1 MSKFRAK
8 KLAYKKK
15 KKLENKYNLT
25 ERQERIFLEKAVQI
39 FIDYKKTPDG
49 GTFLKGDSCVSHSQL
64 FYLFLKK
71 LGFNSSKVICVDV
84 ASWNRDYVAWYNAG
98 NGYETT
104 SDGYICEGF
113 PNAYIGLC
121 GHMDG
126 WDFQN
131 DLEGYAGHVIVQT
144 KHHFVD
150 LTFGQFS
157 RPDNDINVPPMMIM
171 PRTIF
176 RTRKE
181 QEKANMIPPFMIQ
194 MNDSHIKA
202 KSWKETETNKRL
214 LEKEQHSWSGFKSNS
229 RIALLP
235 LYTIPNCSGNV
246 IYITRPDQKISEN
259 YPRWNKKSFTVTNDR
274 ITEVLLSIYN
284 GKKMDIKDRI
294 KVYEETGHI
303 TIDVSEDE

>member
-15 KKLENKYNLT
+15 KKSENKYILT
-25 ERQERIFLEKAVQI
+25 EKQELIFLEKAIQT
-39 FIDYKKTPDG
+39 FIDYKQTPDG
-49 GTFLKGDSCVSHSQL
+49 GVILDGDSCVSHSQL
-64 FYLFLKK
+64 FHLFLKK
-71 LGFNSSKVICVDV
+71 LGYKSSKVICVDV

-98 NGYETT
+98 NGYEVTT
-104 SDGYICEGF
+104 DGYVCEGF
-113 PNAYIGLC
+113 PNAYVGLC
-121 GHMDG
+121 GHMEG
-126 WDFQN
+126 WDFQS

-144 KHHFVD
+144 KHHFID

-157 RPDNDINVPPMMIM
+157 RPDNDIIVPPSMLM

-176 RTRKE
+176 RTRIE

-194 MNDSHIKA
+194 MNDSKVKA

-214 LEKEQHSWSGFKSNS
+214 LEKEQHHWSGFKSNS

-235 LYTIPNCSGNV
+235 LYTISNCSGNV
-246 IYITRPDQKISEN
+246 MFTTRPDQKISEN

-274 ITEVLLSIYN
+274 ISEVLLSIYN

-294 KVYEETGHI
+294 KVYQETGHI
-303 TIDVSEDE
+303 TVDVSEDE

>member
-25 ERQERIFLEKAVQI
+25 ERQERIFLEKAVEI
-39 FIDYKKTPDG
+39 FVDYKKTPDG

-64 FYLFLKK
+64 FHLFLKK
-71 LGFNSSKVICVDV
+71 IGFNSSKVICVDI
-84 ASWNRDYVAWYNAG
+84 ANWNTDYVQWYNAG

-104 SDGYICEGF
+104 SDGYVCEGF

-131 DLEGYAGHVIVQT
+131 DLEGYAGHVVVQT

-157 RPDNDINVPPMMIM
+157 RPDNGIVVPPIMIM

-194 MNDSHIKA
+194 MNDDKRKA
-202 KSWKETETNKRL
+202 RSWKETKSSKRT

-229 RIALLP
+229 KIALLP
-235 LYTIPNCSGNV
+235 LSKISEYSGYV

-259 YPRWNKKSFTVTNDR
+259 YPRWNKKSFSVTNDR
-274 ITEVLLSIYN
+274 ISEVLFSIYN

>member
-15 KKLENKYNLT
+15 KKSENKYNLT
-25 ERQERIFLEKAVQI
+25 ERQERIFLERAVKI

-64 FYLFLKK
+64 FHLFLKK
-71 LGFNSSKVICVDV
+71 IGFNSSKVICVDI
-84 ASWNRDYVAWYNAG
+84 ASWNSDYVQWYNAG
-98 NGYETT
+98 NGYEVT
-104 SDGYICEGF
+104 SDGYVCEGF

-121 GHMDG
+121 GHMEG

-144 KHHFVD
+144 KHHVVD

-157 RPDNDINVPPMMIM
+157 RPNNDIIVPPIMII
-171 PRTIF
+171 PKTVF
-176 RTRKE
+176 GTRKE
-181 QEKANMIPPFMIQ
+181 KENTIPPFMIE
-194 MNDSHIKA
+194 MNDNHIKA

-229 RIALLP
+229 KVALLP
-235 LYTIPNCSGNV
+235 LSLISEYKGSILYV
-246 IYITRPDQKISEN
+246 TRPDQNISEN

-274 ITEVLLSIYN
+274 ISEVLLSIYN
-284 GKKMDIKDRI
+284 GEKMDIKDRI